1 MPYFSGGLFKLLL
14 FEDKLDSS
22 KLSVTVTWSRLFFTL
37 LELSDQ
43 VQFCLP
49 ASFLFLNLLMCYVV
63 DVLCR
68 KAQIINEVLG
78 EFSQKDI
85 PV

>member
-1 MPYFSGGLFKLLL
+1 MPYFSVGLFKLLL

-22 KLSVTVTWSRLFFTL
+22 KLSVTVTWSRLFFML

-49 ASFLFLNLLMCYVV
+49 ASSFFKFI
-63 DVLCR
+63 DVLCSEG